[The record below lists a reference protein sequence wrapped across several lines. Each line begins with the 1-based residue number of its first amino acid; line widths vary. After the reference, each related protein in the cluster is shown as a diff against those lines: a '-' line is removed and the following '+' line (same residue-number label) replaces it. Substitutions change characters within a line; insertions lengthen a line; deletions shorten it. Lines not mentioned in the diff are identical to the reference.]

1 MLNQV
6 FYDLELEKI
15 QMGMLRAVE
24 HSKEMQ
30 VREFICFLGSF
41 KNRLDTMPV
50 HSYERK
56 DGSVKLS
63 WHGTLMK
70 PWLKVLY
77 GHTKMVGFPEDMLG
91 HFRSALGK
99 KDKYLLSW
107 VLMQT
112 MDVLYSI
119 VDDL

>member
-6 FYDLELEKI
+6 FYDLGLEKC
-15 QMGMLRAVE
+15 QAGMLRAVE
-24 HSKEMQ
+24 HSKEIQ
-30 VREFICFLGSF
+30 IREFICFLGSF
-41 KNRLDTMPV
+41 KHRLDTMPV
-50 HSYERK
+50 LSYERK

-70 PWLKVLY
+70 PWLKLLCGY
-77 GHTKMVGFPEDMLG
+77 TKMMGIPEDMLG
-91 HFRSALGK
+91 HLHNALGK

-112 MDVLYSI
+112 MDALYSV
-119 VDDL
+119 VDNL

>member
-6 FYDLELEKI
+6 FYDLELE
-15 QMGMLRAVE
+15 QCQQSMLRAVK
-24 HSKEMQ
+24 HSEEIQ

-41 KNRLDTMPV
+41 KHRLDTMPV
-50 HSYERK
+50 LSYERK

-63 WHGTLMK
+63 WNGTLMK
-70 PWLKVLY
+70 PWLKVLCEY
-77 GHTKMVGFPEDMLG
+77 TKMVGFPEDMLG
-91 HFRSALGK
+91 HFRTASGR

-107 VLMQT
+107 VLLQT